1 MPVRPNVTIAAAAI
15 LFVARFII
23 LGLRLNEDVKRVL
36 ARANTHSKRP
46 LLPKN
51 FMANTSFRDTSFL
64 QQQRKPSRC
73 GIVLGL

>member
-23 LGLRLNEDVKRVL
+23 LGLRLNEDVKTEL
-36 ARANTHSKRP
+36 ARANTHSKRL

-51 FMANTSFRDTSFL
+51 FIANMI
-64 QQQRKPSRC
+64 C
-73 GIVLGL
+73 